1 MLVHPSAVNSLVL
14 VGSLGLGSAAAPK
27 GSIRE
32 RRLLQKK
39 DLLSPS
45 GGAPPFNEK
54 NRRGDGRPG
63 RRKEIRAKIAE
74 LKSESST
81 EEIPAVDTGVIGHE
95 AVAAPVASKLDVGF
109 VDCVLGYVRDD
120 FGGVT
125 CEEAC
130 DGNCCVGYN
139 ACQYFTGHVAKDGSC
154 DGDYAC
160 WAAVIGEV
168 SGPSCVGV
176 GRYPCLTTYAQ
187 SITDSSCIGEE
198 ACLGLNSYQGERP
211 NVSDGSCVGYKA
223 CLFAGHF
230 GAFGPSISASCKG
243 DNSCHYAGFYF
254 YGYIPDAYNSGS
266 VGDLVGSCNG
276 DSACKDMGKN
286 GSVGNVM
293 NGCNGKGTCQSV
305 AAGRDQ
311 SVSAIID
318 CCNAPPDGICAGVES
333 NDGLVAADPT
343 CKAGVN
349 LADTL
354 ALIEEESE
362 SDTSPFTEKQLCYG
376 KTAVENTVAS
386 LSKGHSTAAV
396 RYGVNKAFDDL
407 GCDDKS
413 DSEIYLLQKLPNER
427 YGVHD
432 DAVLRS
438 APPAPLVHPRP
449 LPLPR
454 HRLLDRVL
462 HKHVVDLLRAEPLH
476 RRGAPSRAAFVPPA
490 GPALQPPAPLGLGPP
505 PPGLPRLP
513 RAPDVRAQ
521 DLADAPFRDVREVL
535 PPVPPGGPG
544 TVEPERPVRERTQEL
559 LGRGEERDAPALPE
573 PVVDPAGHPDPV
585 RRGGGVVAD
594 RVVVRHCRRCVSACQ
609 CVSVCSREGRQ
620 GRAHES
626 HDSRGRS

>member
-27 GSIRE
+27 GRIRE

-109 VDCVLGYVRDD
+109 VDCFDGFVRDD
-120 FGGVT
+120 FLGVT
-125 CEEAC
+125 CEDAC
-130 DGNCCVGYN
+130 DGNCCVGYL
-139 ACQYFTGHVAKDGSC
+139 ACNFFRGRVAKDGSC
-154 DGDYAC
+154 NDDYAC
-160 WAAVIGEV
+160 YDADIGEV
-168 SGPSCVGV
+168 SGQSCVG
-176 GRYPCLTTYAQ
+176 RYSCKNAIAS
-187 SITDSSCIGEE
+187 SITDSSCIGEQ
-198 ACLGLNSYQGERP
+198 ACRTLDSQGERL
-211 NVSDGSCVGYKA
+211 NVSDGSCAGYNACYYVG
-223 CLFAGHF
+223 FF
-230 GAFGPSISASCKG
+230 GFFGPSVSASCIG
-243 DNSCHYAGFYF
+243 DNSCHYAGFF
-254 YGYIPDAYNSGS
+254 FGS

-276 DSACKDMGKN
+276 DSACKDMGFY

-293 NGCNGKGTCQSV
+293 NGCNGDGTCQSV
-305 AAGRDQ
+305 AYEGTQ
-311 SVSAIID
+311 SVSAIVD
-318 CCNAPPDGICAGVES
+318 CCNAPDGFCAGVES

-396 RYGVNKAFDDL
+396 RYGVNKAFEDL

-413 DSEIYLLQKLPNER
+413 DSEICEILQL
-427 YGVHD
+427 
-432 DAVLRS
+432 
-438 APPAPLVHPRP
+438 
-449 LPLPR
+449 
-454 HRLLDRVL
+454 
-462 HKHVVDLLRAEPLH
+462 
-476 RRGAPSRAAFVPPA
+476 
-490 GPALQPPAPLGLGPP
+490 
-505 PPGLPRLP
+505 
-513 RAPDVRAQ
+513 
-521 DLADAPFRDVREVL
+521 
-535 PPVPPGGPG
+535 
-544 TVEPERPVRERTQEL
+544 
-559 LGRGEERDAPALPE
+559 
-573 PVVDPAGHPDPV
+573 
-585 RRGGGVVAD
+585 
-594 RVVVRHCRRCVSACQ
+594 
-609 CVSVCSREGRQ
+609 
-620 GRAHES
+620 
-626 HDSRGRS
+626 